1 LAINEPLSPLAIEG
15 PRLMKQTF
23 AFLLL
28 AIAAAIPPLAH
39 AQLLPQAAGQD
50 ASTQEQPLDRI
61 VAVVEE
67 DVILESEL
75 DQAVASV
82 QQQYAQHP
90 EQLPPIDVLRRQ
102 VLDRLVLMK
111 LQLQRADEQ
120 GVHVSDQDVDQAV
133 AGVAQQ
139 NKLTPDQLRQAVEQS
154 GQSFAAFRQQLHDQ
168 LVVQRLHQSVVH
180 DSVSVTDS
188 EVDNMLNSPTYKAG
202 EVHLAHI
209 EISIPSGASA
219 SDIQAAA
226 AKAKAAIDAIKG
238 GMDFNAAAIRYSDGT
253 DALDGGDLGWRRM
266 DEIPPAFVDTI
277 ASMKPGDVSPAL
289 RGPTGFHI
297 LKLIGQRQPGKQIAT
312 EFHALHILIK
322 PTQLLSSQQAEQK
335 AQNLYDRIVDKH
347 ASFATLAK
355 ENSDDDT
362 TANDGGD
369 MGWFQQDAWGSAI
382 GQQITQLKDGEVSHP
397 FQTAEGWHLLK
408 RLGERQTDVT
418 EQAARDQAR
427 QAIGTRKADQAYD
440 DYLRQ
445 LRSSS
450 YVKILV
456 PELAQ
461 PGSNDGKASS

>member
-1 LAINEPLSPLAIEG
+1 
-15 PRLMKQTF
+15 MKQTF
-23 AFLLL
+23 ALLLL
-28 AIAAAIPPLAH
+28 ATALAVSPLAH
-39 AQLLPQAAGQD
+39 AQLLPQAAPGQGD
-50 ASTQEQPLDRI
+50 SGQEQPLDRI

-67 DVILESEL
+67 DVILQSEL
-75 DQAVASV
+75 DQAVQAV

-102 VLDRLVLMK
+102 VLDRLILMK
-111 LQLQRADEQ
+111 LQLQRADDQ
-120 GVHVSDQDVDQAV
+120 GVHVSDDDVDQAV

-139 NKLTPDQLRQAVEQS
+139 NQMTPDQLRQAVEQS

-188 EVDNMLNSPTYKAG
+188 EVDNLLNSPTYKAG

-219 SDIQAAA
+219 DDIQAAA
-226 AKAKAAIDAIKG
+226 AKAKAALDAIKG
-238 GMDFNAAAIRYSDGT
+238 GMDFHAAAIRYSDAS

-266 DEIPPAFVDTI
+266 DEIPPAFDDTV
-277 ASMKPGDVSPAL
+277 AGMKPGDVSPAL

-297 LKLIGQRQPGKQIAT
+297 LKLIGQRQPSKQVVT

-322 PTQLLSSQQAEQK
+322 PSEVVSMQQAGQK
-335 AQNLYDRIVDKH
+335 AQDLYNQLVGKH

-355 ENSDDDT
+355 EDSDDDT
-362 TANDGGD
+362 TANNGGD
-369 MGWFQQDAWGSAI
+369 MGWFQQNAWGTAI
-382 GQQITQLKDGEVSHP
+382 GQQIAQLKDGEVSHP
-397 FQTAEGWHLLK
+397 FQTGEGWHLLK
-408 RLGERQTDVT
+408 RLGERQSDVT

-427 QAIGTRKADQAYD
+427 QAIGNRKADQAYD

-456 PELAQ
+456 PELAE
-461 PGSNDGKASS
+461 PDSDNGKASP